1 MIKHKGFP
9 SRMPGTDFQFTVRH
23 FKNKVP
29 PIIERKR
36 KFDALPIHVKADKT
50 FLNLP
55 KHVAKYKNFWNGS
68 YVGTFFKLGKKN
80 SERQG
85 AVL

>member
-36 KFDALPIHVKADKT
+36 KFDKFEPDGNIH
-50 FLNLP
+50 
-55 KHVAKYKNFWNGS
+55 
-68 YVGTFFKLGKKN
+68 
-80 SERQG
+80 
-85 AVL
+85 

>member
-36 KFDALPIHVKADKT
+36 KFDALPIHVKADT
-50 FLNLP
+50 VSYTHLTLP
-55 KHVAKYKNFWNGS
+55 TKA
-68 YVGTFFKLGKKN
+68 
-80 SERQG
+80 
-85 AVL
+85 